1 MRISDWSSDVCAAQ
15 LIDSAGKAVNGD
27 ISDKKAVIAALEK
40 ADFPSVRGD
49 FKYNTNHFPIQD
61 YYLVQAVKRDDGK
74 HAMSVVEKVFD
85 DYGDI
90 YAADCKMK

>member
-1 MRISDWSSDVCAAQ
+1 MRISDWSSDVCSSD
-15 LIDSAGKAVNGD
+15 LIDSAVKAVDGD

-40 ADFPSVRGD
+40 ADYPSVRGD

-74 HAMSVVEKVFD
+74 HAMSIVEKVFE
-85 DYGDI
+85 DYCDI
-90 YAADCKMK
+90 YAADWKLK